1 MARLLTLKAAWMM
14 DVAGN
19 KVASTEIA
27 MIKVVAPSMA
37 CQVIDWAMQVHGG
50 GGMCDDFP
58 LAYGYAHGARTLR
71 LPTAPTKCTATR
83 SPSGSWASTA
93 PTALQA
99 VGVDGIGLFLQR
111 FFQGAVHHEHRGVF
125 IDAQLGAGA
134 KFFAPD
140 EISRRPAQL
149 HAPGLAAD
157 LARQGKALAR
167 IHACETEALCS
178 SPLGHLR
185 ARHLRA
191 GRKALL
197 GVL

>member
-1 MARLLTLKAAWMM
+1 MVNHRIEGHTAVLTIDNPPANTWTPESLRGLEKLVGELHADRAVYAA
-14 DVAGN
+14 
-19 KVASTEIA
+19 
-27 MIKVVAPSMA
+27 
-37 CQVIDWAMQVHGG
+37 VI
-50 GGMCDDFP
+50 
-58 LAYGYAHGARTLR
+58 T
-71 LPTAPTKCTATR
+71 
-83 SPSGSWASTA
+83 
-93 PTALQA
+93 
-99 VGVDGIGLFLQR
+99 
-111 FFQGAVHHEHRGVF
+111 
-125 IDAQLGAGA
+125 GAGA
-134 KFFAPD
+134 KFFGPD

-149 HAPGLAAD
+149 HAPGLGAD